1 VSYWYLPVLRQTP
14 ENIGMESKPI
24 APRFSLNLPMRYRPQ
39 GAARWRKS
47 SSRNVS
53 SSGAQFTATE
63 PLPPG
68 SKIEMEISMAAG
80 MLKPSR
86 VQAISEVVRQTTE
99 DDGLLTAVKHLRYEM
114 HPDEH
119 PSDWLA

>member
-1 VSYWYLPVLRQTP
+1 
-14 ENIGMESKPI
+14 MESKPI
-24 APRFSLNLPMRYRPQ
+24 APRFSLSLPMRYRPQ
-39 GAARWRKS
+39 GDQRWRMS

-53 SSGAQFTATE
+53 SSGAQFTAAE

-68 SKIEMEISMAAG
+68 SKLEMEISMAAG
-80 MLKPSR
+80 TLKPSR
-86 VQAISEVVRQTTE
+86 VQAVSEVVRQSPE
-99 DDGLLTAVKHLRYEM
+99 EGGLLTAVKHLRYEM